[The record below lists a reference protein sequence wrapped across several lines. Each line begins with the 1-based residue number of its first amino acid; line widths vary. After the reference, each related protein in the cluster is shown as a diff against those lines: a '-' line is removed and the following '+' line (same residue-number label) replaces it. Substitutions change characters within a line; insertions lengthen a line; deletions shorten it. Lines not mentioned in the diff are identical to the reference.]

1 MAEHTEILDGLKQV
15 INLVKKTDHDKIQE
29 NTDLMADLGF
39 DEVARLEV
47 LMMTERYFAVQFSDR
62 EMDELV
68 RLKDIIASVDAQ
80 KSVERWQQSGM
91 L

>member
-15 INLVKKTDHDKIQE
+15 INLVKKTDPDKIQE